1 MSSNMQKKNQHLK
14 TQAEAV
20 LYFLCRLDIN
30 MLNELLDSERT
41 YADLPKAR
49 FIEKLGVAF
58 NKFIYAGD
66 DSLSLE
72 TGFCSSLDCDNCGCL
87 GYTFVGNVSGH
98 FLDLVVIEEE
108 GKIIDIFDC
117 TFLQVEG
124 SSRDRDLRIE
134 IDPVFT

>member
-1 MSSNMQKKNQHLK
+1 MGRITKKLD

-20 LYFLCRLDIN
+20 LYFLCRLDID
-30 MLNELLDSERT
+30 MVNELLDPTGT

-66 DSLSLE
+66 ESLSLE
-72 TGFCSSLDCDNCGCL
+72 AGFCSSLDCDNCGSL

-98 FLDLVVIEEE
+98 FMDLIVMEED

>member
-1 MSSNMQKKNQHLK
+1 MLKKNKNLN

-20 LYFLCRLDIN
+20 LHFICRLDID
-30 MLNELLDSERT
+30 MVNELLDAERT

-66 DSLSLE
+66 ESLSLE
-72 TGFCSSLDCDNCGCL
+72 AGFCSSSDCDNCGSL
-87 GYTFVGNVSGH
+87 GYTFVGNISGY
-98 FLDLVVIEEE
+98 FLDLVVVEGK

-117 TFLQVEG
+117 TFLEVEG
-124 SSRDRDLRIE
+124 SSRDRGFRIE

>member
-1 MSSNMQKKNQHLK
+1 MGRITKKLD

-20 LYFLCRLDIN
+20 LYFLCRLDID
-30 MLNELLDSERT
+30 MVNELLDPTRT

-66 DSLSLE
+66 ESLSLE
-72 TGFCSSLDCDNCGCL
+72 AGFCSSLDCDNCGSI

-98 FLDLVVIEEE
+98 FMDLIVMEEE

-117 TFLQVEG
+117 TFLEVQG
-124 SSRDRDLRIE
+124 SSR
-134 IDPVFT
+134 

>member
-1 MSSNMQKKNQHLK
+1 MSSNMPIKKKNLG
-14 TQAEAV
+14 TQAEAL
-20 LYFLCRLDIN
+20 LYFFCRLDID
-30 MLNELLDSERT
+30 MVNELLDAERT

-66 DSLSLE
+66 ELLSLE
-72 TGFCSSLDCDNCGCL
+72 AGFCSSLDCDNCGSL

-98 FLDLVVIEEE
+98 FLDLVVVEEE

>member
-1 MSSNMQKKNQHLK
+1 MGRITKKLD

-20 LYFLCRLDIN
+20 LYFLCRLDID
-30 MLNELLDSERT
+30 MVNELLDPTRT

-66 DSLSLE
+66 ESLSLE
-72 TGFCSSLDCDNCGCL
+72 AGFCSSLDCDNCGSL
-87 GYTFVGNVSGH
+87 GYTFIGNVSGH
-98 FLDLVVIEEE
+98 FMDLIVMEEE

-117 TFLQVEG
+117 TYLDVEG
-124 SSRDRDLRIE
+124 STRNRDLRIE
-134 IDPVFT
+134 IDPIFT

>member
-1 MSSNMQKKNQHLK
+1 MSSNMPIKKKNLG
-14 TQAEAV
+14 TQAEAL
-20 LYFLCRLDIN
+20 LYFFCRLDID
-30 MLNELLDSERT
+30 MVNELLDAERT

-66 DSLSLE
+66 ELLSFE
-72 TGFCSSLDCDNCGCL
+72 AGFCSSLDCDNCGCL

-124 SSRDRDLRIE
+124 SSRDRSLRIE

>member
-1 MSSNMQKKNQHLK
+1 MSSKMLRKNKNLN

-20 LYFLCRLDIN
+20 LHFICRLDID
-30 MLNELLDSERT
+30 MVNELLDAERT

-66 DSLSLE
+66 ESLSLE
-72 TGFCSSLDCDNCGCL
+72 AGFCSSLDCDNCGSL

-98 FLDLVVIEEE
+98 FLDLVVVEED

>member
-1 MSSNMQKKNQHLK
+1 MSSNMLRKNKNLN

-20 LYFLCRLDIN
+20 LHFICRLDID
-30 MLNELLDSERT
+30 MVNELLDAERT
-41 YADLPKAR
+41 YADLPKVR

-58 NKFIYAGD
+58 NKFIHAGD
-66 DSLSLE
+66 ESLSLE
-72 TGFCSSLDCDNCGCL
+72 AGFCSSLECDNCGSL

-98 FLDLVVIEEE
+98 FLDLVVVEEE

-117 TFLQVEG
+117 TFLEVDG

-134 IDPVFT
+134 IDPIFT

>member
-1 MSSNMQKKNQHLK
+1 MSKKRNQLA

-20 LYFLCRLDIN
+20 LHFICDLDID
-30 MLNELLDSERT
+30 MVNELLDAERT

-66 DSLSLE
+66 ESLSLE
-72 TGFCSSLDCDNCGCL
+72 AGFCSSLDCDNCGSL

-98 FLDLVVIEEE
+98 FLDLVVVEED

-117 TFLQVEG
+117 TFLEVDG
-124 SSRDRDLRIE
+124 SSRDMGLRIE

>member
-1 MSSNMQKKNQHLK
+1 MSKKRNQLA

-20 LYFLCRLDIN
+20 LHFICDLDID
-30 MLNELLDSERT
+30 MVNELLDAERT

-66 DSLSLE
+66 ESLSLE
-72 TGFCSSLDCDNCGCL
+72 AGFCSSLDCDNCGSL
-87 GYTFVGNVSGH
+87 GYTFVGNISGH
-98 FLDLVVIEEE
+98 FLDLVVVEEE

-117 TFLQVEG
+117 TFLEVDG
-124 SSRDRDLRIE
+124 SSRDRGLRIE

>member
-1 MSSNMQKKNQHLK
+1 MSKKRNQLA

-20 LYFLCRLDIN
+20 LHFICDLDID
-30 MLNELLDSERT
+30 MVNELLDTERT

-66 DSLSLE
+66 ESLSLE
-72 TGFCSSLDCDNCGCL
+72 AGFCSSLDCDNCGSL

-98 FLDLVVIEEE
+98 FLDLVVVEEE

-117 TFLQVEG
+117 TFLEVEG
-124 SSRDRDLRIE
+124 SSRERDLRIE

>member
-1 MSSNMQKKNQHLK
+1 MSKKRNQLA

-20 LYFLCRLDIN
+20 LHFICDLDID
-30 MLNELLDSERT
+30 MVNELLDAERT
-41 YADLPKAR
+41 YADMPKAR

-66 DSLSLE
+66 ESLSLE
-72 TGFCSSLDCDNCGCL
+72 AGFCSSLDCDNCGSL

-98 FLDLVVIEEE
+98 FLDLVVVEEE

-117 TFLQVEG
+117 TFLEVDG
-124 SSRDRDLRIE
+124 SSRDRGLRIE

>member
-1 MSSNMQKKNQHLK
+1 MGRITKKLD

-30 MLNELLDSERT
+30 MVNELLDPTRT
-41 YADLPKAR
+41 YADLPRAR

-66 DSLSLE
+66 ESLSLE
-72 TGFCSSLDCDNCGCL
+72 AGFCSSLDCDNCGSL

-98 FLDLVVIEEE
+98 FMDLVVMEEC
-108 GKIIDIFDC
+108 GKITDIFDC
-117 TFLQVEG
+117 TYLNVEG
-124 SSRDRDLRIE
+124 STRNRNLRIE
-134 IDPVFT
+134 IDPIFT